1 MKVENV
7 GTTACVTV
15 DKQVVSFGCW
25 ICNGDLTGEV
35 VCPQCGHAVHAVCWA
50 TRWRPE
56 GLVCPICQEKAEKV
70 VKVHGFYACDSDS
83 GSNTDYTKNF
93 DVVAVDSRRGAEL
106 FQEYESVFRDTMTR
120 LRKAVALCENSTNKV
135 TELSQVYQRES
146 RRSKAM
152 RIRQRSLLDGQRRKL
167 VSVQKQLQVLDR
179 SLAADIVQLRDEGQA
194 YLREY
199 CSLDVLIQE
208 SKVRIEEKERALSLP
223 RERLQ
228 AQKKSIAQIKV
239 REAQYQNA
247 VDQAKKSISDLKR
260 QFEKETK
267 RQRQT

>member
-1 MKVENV
+1 
-7 GTTACVTV
+7 
-15 DKQVVSFGCW
+15 
-25 ICNGDLTGEV
+25 
-35 VCPQCGHAVHAVCWA
+35 
-50 TRWRPE
+50 
-56 GLVCPICQEKAEKV
+56 
-70 VKVHGFYACDSDS
+70 
-83 GSNTDYTKNF
+83 
-93 DVVAVDSRRGAEL
+93 
-106 FQEYESVFRDTMTR
+106 MTR